1 MWYALFARSP
11 ARLFALAAA
20 AFMLAP
26 TAAQAQPYDCFY
38 YDTGGIFYNIY
49 SECQEAGSGTSAV
62 GANLA
67 GIGEAFVQQQL
78 NVGAGIAGFAS
89 PTGRLRHT
97 EHDGLKDKATGT
109 RTSGFD
115 IDEGSIFANVSY
127 DLPGTYFGG
136 KVRINGLVGY
146 NRLSQDFD
154 TPGAKTDI
162 DAFIYGGSY
171 LWSRGSF
178 YSMALILGVT
188 GDADARAAGAESTG
202 GAGGGDYGYD
212 ISGYFTNSVIGYTF
226 DWPGNGLR
234 FDLRGGL
241 GHYDLNS
248 ANISSRSKATLD
260 ALGTALQDDSLKNAS
275 IMIAGHTDASG
286 RAEYN
291 QTLSE
296 RRAEAVRGYL
306 SDKFDV
312 TTNTLTVVG
321 YGAERL
327 KDPHA
332 PRAGIN
338 RRVQIVNLTD
348 SKTASASRPISEPGQ
363 E

>member
-178 YSMALILGVT
+178 YSMTLILGVT

-241 GHYDLNS
+241 GHYDVDTNRFKF
-248 ANISSRSKATLD
+248 AATDLRIKGV
-260 ALGTALQDDSLKNAS
+260 AEAWNAS
-275 IMIAGHTDASG
+275 ITGTLFSIVNYGDGTLRPYILASYRNVFDEDIEIKG
-286 RAEYN
+286 DVLAEFEQAN
-291 QTLSE
+291 DFGKVEL
-296 RRAEAVRGYL
+296 G
-306 SDKFDV
+306 FDYAQGA
-312 TTNTLTVVG
+312 LT
-321 YGAERL
+321 YGAAAYTEFSADESTVGARL
-327 KDPHA
+327 GVSVKL
-332 PRAGIN
+332 
-338 RRVQIVNLTD
+338 Q
-348 SKTASASRPISEPGQ
+348 
-363 E
+363 